1 MSVSTMN
8 PDNNEEELKVEA
20 NPEADNATESVET
33 EDGYET
39 EEEEEDEDDN
49 EVQNILAVA
58 DLSAPIANEE
68 NLEEKCCWICFGT
81 ELDDPTATWIHPCKC
96 RGTTKWV
103 HQACMQRW
111 IDEKQKGNLNIN
123 VECPQCNTAYVIRLP
138 HPTFVV
144 SILDSG
150 DLFIQKIC
158 PIITGGACVG
168 SMYWTILTFGAVTLM
183 QTVGHDRALIMMEKT
198 DPMVLLVSLPLIPV
212 GLIIGQM
219 IRWEET
225 ALKFLR
231 VTVPKTPIVRSLLPS
246 FAYKPDNG
254 LQNRGIQNT
263 IPPMAEQFSL
273 TRLFCG
279 ALFFPTI
286 ATFLGAT
293 LYKNVPSQLKRTL
306 LGGATFAMVK
316 GVLKIYHKQHSY
328 IRQCQKQIMDYTE

>member
-1 MSVSTMN
+1 MN

-225 ALKFLR
+225 
-231 VTVPKTPIVRSLLPS
+231 VR
-246 FAYKPDNG
+246 YTYTHNG
-254 LQNRGIQNT
+254 AKIRR
-263 IPPMAEQFSL
+263 F
-273 TRLFCG
+273 
-279 ALFFPTI
+279 
-286 ATFLGAT
+286 TF
-293 LYKNVPSQLKRTL
+293 
-306 LGGATFAMVK
+306 
-316 GVLKIYHKQHSY
+316 
-328 IRQCQKQIMDYTE
+328 

>member
-1 MSVSTMN
+1 
-8 PDNNEEELKVEA
+8 
-20 NPEADNATESVET
+20 
-33 EDGYET
+33 
-39 EEEEEDEDDN
+39 
-49 EVQNILAVA
+49 
-58 DLSAPIANEE
+58 
-68 NLEEKCCWICFGT
+68 
-81 ELDDPTATWIHPCKC
+81 
-96 RGTTKWV
+96 
-103 HQACMQRW
+103 MQRW

-225 ALKFLR
+225 VRHTHTGAKIRILSENSQFENIIFQKSTISMSHFSQNSQF
-231 VTVPKTPIVRSLLPS
+231 RSLI
-246 FAYKPDNG
+246 F
-254 LQNRGIQNT
+254 
-263 IPPMAEQFSL
+263 
-273 TRLFCG
+273 
-279 ALFFPTI
+279 
-286 ATFLGAT
+286 
-293 LYKNVPSQLKRTL
+293 
-306 LGGATFAMVK
+306 
-316 GVLKIYHKQHSY
+316 HKTHS
-328 IRQCQKQIMDYTE
+328 RF

>member
-1 MSVSTMN
+1 MN
-8 PDNNEEELKVEA
+8 PDSQDPVEPIPILEDLKVDI
-20 NPEADNATESVET
+20 PEENATEAEA

-68 NLEEKCCWICFGT
+68 NLDEKHCWICFGS
-81 ELDDPTATWIHPCKC
+81 EADDPAASWIHPCKC

-111 IDEKQKGNLNIN
+111 VDEKQKGNLNIN
-123 VECPQCNTAYVIRLP
+123 VECPQCNTAYVIQFP

-183 QTVGHDRALIMMEKT
+183 QTVGHDRALIMMEKA

-225 ALKFLR
+225 ALRFLR

-246 FAYKPDNG
+246 FAYKPENG
-254 LQNRGIQNT
+254 GNRGIQNT